1 MNALLRKLSGGDL
14 RSDGRANE
22 VAEEVIRTPE
32 LLEQLLEGLDEPD
45 DLVRARTVH
54 VMERISRT
62 NQGGIPR
69 NHAATHQSIRER
81 QDPDGQMALGH
92 DIR

>member
-22 VAEEVIRTPE
+22 VAEEVIRNPE

-62 NQGGIPR
+62 NQGGYSAKSCRDSSVYPR
-69 NHAATHQSIRER
+69 ATGSRWS
-81 QDPDGQMALGH
+81 DGTWP
-92 DIR
+92 